1 MSDDVQSM
9 TGSMDMRISR
19 KMTEGQG
26 GVMRVYP
33 GFKSQYKLLCKM
45 GASAMLIVATVLALG
60 VGSRMTNVET
70 SATHQPVGP
79 SQQCA
84 KKYGELFDL
93 AQLAK
98 RDGKSS
104 DIMVRELTVMSGRLN
119 KCLLTA
125 PAHVQVA
132 GSDFSAA
139 QGAHPQSG
147 SQS

>member
-1 MSDDVQSM
+1 
-9 TGSMDMRISR
+9 
-19 KMTEGQG
+19 
-26 GVMRVYP
+26 MRVSP

-60 VGSRMTNVET
+60 VGGRMTNVET
-70 SATHQPVGP
+70 SATHRPVGP

-104 DIMVRELTVMSGRLN
+104 DVMVRELTVMSGRLN
-119 KCLLTA
+119 ECLLTA
-125 PAHVQVA
+125 PAHVQVVRIGLFHRSGRA
-132 GSDFSAA
+132 S
-139 QGAHPQSG
+139 PSG